1 MRAYSNM
8 PHLAWD
14 DGRAVDKAKLQIQ
27 RLEPFILDMPPEMD
41 LELDGASLNCREI
54 TDDGVIVSCD
64 VEEGLSR
71 LAERNQAPRLKEVA
85 TQIKDFDMTIDVD
98 ARQHQIIVHD

>member
-14 DGRAVDKAKLQIQ
+14 DGRAVEKAKLQIQ
-27 RLEPFILDMPPEMD
+27 RLEPFILDMPAEMN
-41 LELDGASLNCREI
+41 LELDAQTLDCREV

-64 VEEGLSR
+64 VDRGLST
-71 LAERNQAPRLKEVA
+71 LAERNQAPRLKEIA
-85 TQIKDFDMTIDVD
+85 EQISRFNMTIDVD

>member
-14 DGRAVDKAKLQIQ
+14 DGRAVPKAKLQIQ
-27 RLEPFILDMPPEMD
+27 RLEPFILDMPHDMD
-41 LELDGASLNCREI
+41 LSLDAEALHCREV

-64 VEEGLSR
+64 VTEGLST
-71 LAERNQAPRLKEVA
+71 LAERNQAPALTELA
-85 TQIKDFDMTIDVD
+85 EQIRSFDMTIDID
-98 ARQHQIIVHD
+98 PGHHQIVIHD

>member
-14 DGRAVDKAKLQIQ
+14 DGRAVAKARLQIQ
-27 RLEPFILDMPPEMD
+27 RLEPFILDMPEEMD
-41 LELDGASLNCREI
+41 LHLDADALHCREV

-64 VEEGLSR
+64 VEQGLAR
-71 LAERNQAPRLKEVA
+71 LAERNQAPRLKEMA
-85 TQIKDFDMTIDVD
+85 MHIKDFNMTIDVD
-98 ARQHQIIVHD
+98 ANQHRIIVHD

>member
-14 DGRAVDKAKLQIQ
+14 DGRAVEKAKLQIQ
-27 RLEPFILDMPPEMD
+27 RLEPFILDMPS
-41 LELDGASLNCREI
+41 ELDLALDAEELDCREV

-64 VEEGLSR
+64 VQAGLST
-71 LAERNQAPRLKEVA
+71 LAERNQAPRLKEMA
-85 TQIKDFDMTIDVD
+85 THIADYNMTIDID
-98 ARQHQIIVHD
+98 AGQHQIIVHD